1 MPEDWLRYDRMVES
15 ALRSVV
21 RDALQQVA
29 KRGLPGDHHFY
40 ISFRTTHPE
49 VQISD
54 KLRARFPE
62 EMTIVLQYQFW
73 GLEVDE
79 TGFAVTLSFNN
90 QHERLSVPFTAVT
103 TFGDPA
109 VKFGLKFEAAAP
121 AEQAAPKPAEAPAA
135 AAGPQPAEAKEPVT
149 PDPFEGEPK
158 VVALDAFRK
167 K

>member
-15 ALRSVV
+15 ALRGVL
-21 RDALQQVA
+21 RQALQQVA

-40 ISFRTTHPE
+40 ITFRTAHPG

-54 KLRARFPE
+54 KLRAKFPD
-62 EMTIVLQYQFW
+62 EMTIVLQHQFW

-79 TGFAVTLSFNN
+79 GAFAVTLSFNN
-90 QHERLSVPFTAVT
+90 QHERLSIPFAAVAA
-103 TFGDPA
+103 FADPA
-109 VKFGLKFEAAAP
+109 VKFGLKFEGSESEAGAGPVRALTPAKSAP
-121 AEQAAPKPAEAPAA
+121 AEQAVA
-135 AAGPQPAEAKEPVT
+135 
-149 PDPFEGEPK
+149 EGEAPK